1 MAAGDRLLE
10 ILDTF
15 DLEHRAL
22 TVGEI
27 AARVGQPQS
36 SVYRSVR
43 TLREAGYLDASD
55 DGLYRLQPKLLR
67 LAAIV
72 RADNDMLRGARGPL
86 QRLARAADQTAMLTV
101 HSGRH
106 AVCLDSVNS
115 GRPIGILVPPG
126 KLFPLHAGATGRVLL
141 AFLTEQQRQEY
152 YATGPLETFLDAT
165 TDTETLERELALVR
179 ERGYDLTLGQFEES
193 LFSCAVPV
201 RDPDGTVVATVS
213 VVGIAHG
220 PDELAGHQGLL
231 PLLRATADEI
241 AESL

>member
-1 MAAGDRLLE
+1 MAAGDRLLD

-22 TVGEI
+22 TVGDI
-27 AARVGQPQS
+27 AARLGQPQS

-72 RADNDMLRGARGPL
+72 RADSDLLRGARGPL
-86 QRLARAADQTAMLTV
+86 QRLARRADETATLAV

-115 GRPIGILVPPG
+115 GRPIGILIPPG

-141 AFLTEQQRQEY
+141 AHLTSAQRDDY
-152 YATGPLETFLDAT
+152 YAAGPLEPFLDAT
-165 TDTETLERELALVR
+165 TDRDALERELAQVR

-213 VVGIAHG
+213 IVGIAHG
-220 PDELAGHQGLL
+220 ADELAGHESLL
-231 PLLRATADEI
+231 PALRAAADEI
-241 AESL
+241 AETL